1 LRGSG
6 SGGGGT
12 RFAAPAAWAAGA
24 VLRAEVEVRA
34 PGALGSGAA
43 GGLRARLPPV
53 VWKKKTSKL

>member
-1 LRGSG
+1 LRLRGSG
-6 SGGGGT
+6 GSSA
-12 RFAAPAAWAAGA
+12 RFAVPAAWAAGA

-53 VWKKKTSKL
+53 V